1 MLTTGVVIESERV
14 IIVMVTGIVGE
25 TVIAMGKGTA
35 IVTEI
40 VIVTTET
47 VKGAIGTERDGQK
60 EMAARG
66 QGLIKTALQFLIPP
80 NVRKADGTI
89 KVYRKEAVN
98 CSLIRINS

>member
-1 MLTTGVVIESERV
+1 MTTGV
-14 IIVMVTGIVGE
+14 IIKRIIIFMVTGIVGE

-60 EMAARG
+60 EMGVRS

-89 KVYRKEAVN
+89 KVYRIEAVN
-98 CSLIRINS
+98 CS

>member
-1 MLTTGVVIESERV
+1 MIGMLTTGVVMEKV

-40 VIVTTET
+40 VTAIAET
-47 VKGAIGTERDGQK
+47 VKGAIGTERDGQN
-60 EMAARG
+60 EMGVRG

-80 NVRKADGTI
+80 NARKADGII
-89 KVYRKEAVN
+89 KVYRIEAVN
-98 CSLIRINS
+98 CS